1 MRWLVLASL
10 AFSFALRR
18 VDSWSGTGH
27 MLIAQI
33 AELNLVSSPKVDC
46 AELFVEA
53 APWFDDIK
61 AVTHVFDQWHY
72 MDDDQSWLER
82 FMNLRVPYHRL
93 AVHSLGDHSGRINTT
108 FRSRSAV
115 FRAASASAV
124 GAPNVVFAI
133 SGLQKALHSEV
144 PLIHSFA
151 QCALIHLV
159 GDIHQPLHCIGH
171 GDRGGNDFHLHG
183 PHKNLHALWD
193 DGLGFFRHTLERPLS
208 QESLDYLRTTAGAI
222 MDAFPLQQL
231 QHPQSADPSAWAKE
245 SHTIAVENVYRGI
258 SMNEAPSDAYLKNN
272 EAVVKR
278 QLATAGYRLAA
289 MFANVVA

>member
-10 AFSFALRR
+10 FVALRGAA
-18 VDSWSGTGH
+18 SWSNTGH
-27 MLIAQI
+27 MLVAQI
-33 AELNLVSSPKVDC
+33 AQMNMGDNVPKVDC
-46 AELFVEA
+46 ADLFVEA

-72 MDDDQSWLER
+72 VDSSDSWSYLGR
-82 FMNLRVPYHRL
+82 FMDLRVVAPRL
-93 AVHSLGDHSGRINTT
+93 SLYPLSGNATSR
-108 FRSRSAV
+108 RSMY
-115 FRAASASAV
+115 RAAV
-124 GAPNVVFAI
+124 DVQAPNVVFAI

-159 GDIHQPLHCIGH
+159 GDIHQPLHCINR
-171 GDRGGNDFHLHG
+171 GDRGGNDFHLQG
-183 PHKNLHALWD
+183 PHKNLHSLWD
-193 DGLGFFRHTLERPLS
+193 DGLGFFRHTLERPLTK
-208 QESLDYLRTTAGAI
+208 ESLDYLRTTASAI
-222 MDAFPLQQL
+222 MDSFPRLASTQ
-231 QHPQSADPSAWAKE
+231 DPVAWAKE
-245 SHTIAVENVYRGI
+245 SYAIANEHVYQGI